1 MKKKLIAIAVAAAL
15 APAAAMADATVYGR
29 VHWSLD
35 SVTGIA
41 ANKNTLALN
50 SNSSRLGVKGGTD
63 LDGGLKAMFQLESGV
78 NAVGGTDPDGN
89 GGNATGQV
97 FSNARDMYAGLSGG
111 FGSVTA
117 GRQGG
122 ANQWVYDSNLFA
134 DQLGDAGN
142 FNSGAGVGGR
152 LNQVLIY
159 QTPDLSGFKAGLT
172 FIPAS
177 SLDDLGA
184 TIPVTGKNSSG
195 IKLDYGN
202 AGFGAHLAYFTVGT
216 TTTPVA
222 TAIDDDFKNT
232 SIAGSYNF
240 GSGMVT
246 AQYVTT
252 TEDVS
257 GAASKKRNVY
267 NIGGQI
273 NLGSSGAVKLQ
284 YSKADALKTGGT
296 SGTDGASMYAL
307 GYDYNFS
314 KNVGMYLV
322 YAATTNDGNSTT
334 GGTYTVDDWGHGGKA
349 GGLAAPGEDPKG
361 FGIGLTYNF

>member
-1 MKKKLIAIAVAAAL
+1 MKKKIIAIAVTAAL

-29 VHWSLD
+29 VHVSLD
-35 SVTGIA
+35 SISGIA
-41 ANKNTLALN
+41 ASKNNLALN
-50 SNSSRLGVKGGTD
+50 SNSSRFGVKGGTD
-63 LDGGLKAMFQLESGV
+63 LDGGLKAMFLLESGV

-89 GGNATGQV
+89 GGTTTGQV
-97 FSNARDMYAGLSGG
+97 FSNARDMYIGLTGG

-177 SLDDLGA
+177 SLDALP
-184 TIPVTGKNSSG
+184 TTGRNSAG

-202 AGFGAHLAYFTVGT
+202 AGFAAHLAYFKVGT
-216 TTTPVA
+216 TTT
-222 TAIDDDFKNT
+222 AIDTDYKDT
-232 SIAGSYNF
+232 SIAGSYDF

-246 AQYVTT
+246 AQYVTST
-252 TEDVS
+252 TDTAGS
-257 GAASKKRNVY
+257 ASIKRNVY
-267 NIGGQI
+267 NIGGKF
-273 NLGSSGAVKLQ
+273 NVGSNGAVKAQ
-284 YSKADALKTGGT
+284 YSNAGSTNTA
-296 SGTDGASMYAL
+296 GTDGATMFAV
-307 GYDYNFS
+307 GYDYNLS
-314 KNVGMYLV
+314 KSVGMYVV
-322 YAATTNDGNSTT
+322 YAATSNDAA
-334 GGTYTVDDWGHGGKA
+334 GTYSVDDYGHGGKA
-349 GGLAAPGEDPKG
+349 GGLAVAGEDPSG
-361 FGIGLTYNF
+361 FGIGLAYNF